1 MSIDNILNNLKSA
14 GYTVGFDSENILI
27 DLPDGGTVT
36 LDDKLRADVLQ
47 QKQEIL
53 FFLRSKKYNQLR
65 AQAESLGAYLDD
77 TSILPAERGKRLA
90 EYEDIVEQ
98 IAALEPVIQHY
109 EESCLCRWYKDGFL
123 LLYSQLLAEIIVL
136 IRDPEIRLPAGC
148 TGYPLYRLE
157 EVTALSGKSND
168 HIKAAHA
175 VKKAFKGQVAKGAK
189 K

>member
-1 MSIDNILNNLKSA
+1 MTIDTILKTLKSA
-14 GYTVGFDSENILI
+14 SYVVGFDDHDILI
-27 DLPDGGTVT
+27 DLPDGGIVN
-36 LDDKLRADVLQ
+36 LDDGLRADVLQ

-90 EYEDIVEQ
+90 EYEDIVKQ

-109 EESCLCRWYKDGFL
+109 EESGLSRWYGQGWFL
-123 LLYSQLLAEIIVL
+123 LHSDLLNEIIV
-136 IRDPEIRLPAGC
+136 IVRDPSIKLPAGC
-148 TGYPLYRLE
+148 SNYPVYQPK
-157 EVTALSGKSND
+157 EVTALDGKTD
-168 HIKAAHA
+168 EVIKAAHSA
-175 VKKAFKGQVAKGAK
+175 KKVFSGQVKGGK